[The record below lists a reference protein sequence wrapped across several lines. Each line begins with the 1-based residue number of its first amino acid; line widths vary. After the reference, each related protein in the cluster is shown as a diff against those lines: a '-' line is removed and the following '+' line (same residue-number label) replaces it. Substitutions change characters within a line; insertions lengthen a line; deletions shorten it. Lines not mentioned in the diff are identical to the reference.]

1 MEESDEILI
10 EAMNRGSSEAFEK
23 LYFRYRDWVYR
34 LAWRFTRKDDIA
46 LDCLQ
51 ETFAYI
57 LRKTPNLKLT
67 AKMTTFLYPVVLHL
81 SMAALNKKTSSSLEE
96 TIDEPVFEQGVNPFD
111 KESDL
116 AIVLSNLPPK
126 QQEVIYMK
134 YFDSLTIDEISQ
146 ALNIPIGT
154 VKSRINKAL
163 RTLREDNRTNKYFF
177 E

>member
-1 MEESDEILI
+1 MEESDESLI
-10 EAMNRGSSEAFEK
+10 EAINSGSSEAFEK

-81 SMAALNKKTSSSLEE
+81 SMAALNKKIPLPLEAA
-96 TIDEPVFEQGVNPFD
+96 IDEPIYEPADKLFD
-111 KESDL
+111 NQSDL
-116 AIVLSNLPPK
+116 AVVLSNLSPK
-126 QQEVIYMK
+126 HSEVLFMR
-134 YFDSLTIDEISQ
+134 YFDGLSIEEISQ

-163 RTLREDNRTNKYFF
+163 RTLRENNRTKKYFL

>member
-10 EAMNRGSSEAFEK
+10 EAINNGSSEAFEK

-57 LRKTPNLKLT
+57 LRKTPSLKLT

-81 SMAALNKKTSSSLEE
+81 SMAVLNKKTPSSLEE
-96 TIDEPVFEQGVNPFD
+96 AVDEPVYQAKESLFD
-111 KESDL
+111 KQTDL
-116 AIVLSNLPPK
+116 AMVLSTLVPK
-126 QQEVIYMK
+126 HREVLLMK
-134 YFDSLTIDEISQ
+134 YFDGLTIEEISQ

-163 RTLREDNRTNKYFF
+163 RTLREDNRTKKYFL

>member
-10 EAMNRGSSEAFEK
+10 EAINEGSSEAFEK

-46 LDCLQ
+46 LDVLQ

-81 SMAALNKKTSSSLEE
+81 SMAALDRKVPSSLEE
-96 TIDEPVFEQGVNPFD
+96 TVDEPIYEMGNNPFD

-126 QQEVIYMK
+126 QQEIIYMK
-134 YFDSLTIDEISQ
+134 YFDSLTIEEISQ
-146 ALNIPIGT
+146 ALNIPVGT
-154 VKSRINKAL
+154 IKSRINKAL
-163 RTLREDNRTNKYFF
+163 RTLREDNRTKKYFL

>member
-1 MEESDEILI
+1 MEESDESLV
-10 EAMNRGSSEAFEK
+10 EAINSGSSEAFEK

-81 SMAALNKKTSSSLEE
+81 SMAALGKKTLLPLEE
-96 TIDEPVFEQGVNPFD
+96 AIDEPIYEKEDRLFD
-111 KESDL
+111 KQSDL
-116 AIVLSNLPPK
+116 AVVLSKLPSK
-126 QQEVIYMK
+126 QREIIFMR
-134 YFDSLTIDEISQ
+134 YFDSLSIEEISN
-146 ALNIPIGT
+146 ALNIPEGT
-154 VKSRINKAL
+154 VKSRINNAL
-163 RTLREDNRTNKYFF
+163 RTLREDNRTRKYFL

>member
-10 EAMNRGSSEAFEK
+10 EAMNEGSSEAFEK

-34 LAWRFTRKDDIA
+34 LAWRFTRKEDIA
-46 LDCLQ
+46 LDCVQ

-81 SMAALNKKTSSSLEE
+81 SMAALNKKTPFSLEE
-96 TIDEPVFEQGVNPFD
+96 TVDEPIYKAGINPFD

-126 QQEVIYMK
+126 HQEVIYMK
-134 YFDSLTIDEISQ
+134 YFDSLTIEEISQ

-163 RTLREDNRTNKYFF
+163 RFPQQSEQSV
-177 E
+177 